1 MTNFG
6 RLANLQSL
14 YLSGNK
20 IKEAF
25 EIEKIADLDQLTEL
39 ILTGNPMTRKSLYRA
54 GVIKRMPNL
63 AFLDDKE
70 VTVDEVDRVDQFT
83 YPAAY
88 TENNRPPPL
97 VHYSAPPPASKVPVK
112 LTSVNFESLTPLV
125 KASR

>member
-1 MTNFG
+1 
-6 RLANLQSL
+6 
-14 YLSGNK
+14 
-20 IKEAF
+20 
-25 EIEKIADLDQLTEL
+25 
-39 ILTGNPMTRKSLYRA
+39 MTRKSLYRA

-83 YPAAY
+83 YPVAY
-88 TENNRPPPL
+88 SENNRLPPL
-97 VHYSAPPPASKVPVK
+97 VHYAPPPASKVSVK